1 MPKRLELIQ
10 DSFIPQQVVVKK
22 CLTFKHSQALMKR
35 GDDSVPL
42 GHVVYDSSIRIIGEG
57 II

>member
-35 GDDSVPL
+35 GDGSVPL
-42 GHVVYDSSIRIIGEG
+42 GHVVYDSSIRII
-57 II
+57 